1 MSFVSHL
8 KGVLTQLQI
17 LYFDMASYLL
27 FGLIVVGVLHLFF
40 KRELIL
46 RFLGG
51 NHYKSS
57 INACLLG
64 VPLPLCS
71 CGVIPTSVYLSKNG
85 ASKSAVLAFLV
96 STPQTGVDSIM
107 ATFGTLGPVFAIFMP
122 FAAFIMGVMTG
133 IFTELF
139 NNKEEVL
146 FDSSEP
152 ETCSDSSC
160 SSSSCSDE
168 SCSTENLEEKPVN
181 RFKYM
186 MNYAFGEF
194 LDDISIHFIVGLI
207 IAALISF
214 YIPDNFFAETSI
226 NSGLLGMLVV
236 IVIGVPM
243 YICATSSIPIA
254 VALIMKGFSPG
265 VAFVFLTVGP
275 ATNAATIAILLK
287 AIGKKNTLI
296 YLGSIIAGSVIF
308 ALLFDLFL
316 NTFDISIKEVVHN
329 HYHEESNSIIK
340 IAGGAI
346 FGLLLLRSVFTTL
359 KHRFSHKEIKVEEK
373 ATIIVVHGM
382 SCNHC
387 AKTVQDTVMKIN
399 NVRNVQIDLQNKQVH
414 VEGEFDLDE
423 VKKAIESAG
432 YTPE

>member
-1 MSFVSHL
+1 MDFMMHL
-8 KGVLTQLQI
+8 KGVLIQLQI

-40 KRELIL
+40 KRELVL

-51 NHYKSS
+51 NHYKASV
-57 INACLLG
+57 NACLLG

-107 ATFGTLGPVFAIFMP
+107 ATFGTLGPVFAVFRP
-122 FAAFIMGVMTG
+122 FAAFIMGVATG

-139 NNKEEVL
+139 NKKDEIL
-146 FDSSEP
+146 FSENEP
-152 ETCSDSSC
+152 ETCSGDSCQGSSC
-160 SSSSCSDE
+160 SVE
-168 SCSTENLEEKPVN
+168 KEEEKSIT
-181 RFKYM
+181 RFRNM
-186 MNYAFGEF
+186 ITYAFGEF
-194 LDDISIHFIVGLI
+194 LDDISVHFIVGLI
-207 IAALISF
+207 IAALISHF
-214 YIPDNFFAETSI
+214 IPDNFFAETSI
-226 NSGLLGMLVV
+226 NSGLLGMIVV

-287 AIGKKNTLI
+287 AIGKKNTII
-296 YLGSIIAGSVIF
+296 YLISIILGSVIF
-308 ALLFDLFL
+308 ALLFDLIL
-316 NTFDISIKEVVHN
+316 NTFNISINEVVHQ
-329 HYHEESNSIIK
+329 HFHDEGNSLIK
-340 IAGGAI
+340 IAGGLI
-346 FGLLLLRSVFTTL
+346 FGVLLIRSVYSTIKSKFTN
-359 KHRFSHKEIKVEEK
+359 KEIVVTEK
-373 ATIIVVHGM
+373 SKTIIVHGM

-387 AKTVQDTVMKIN
+387 AKTVTDVVMKLHGVD
-399 NVRNVQIDLQNKQVH
+399 NVEIDLQNNKVH
-414 VEGEFDLDE
+414 VSGNYDLAV

-432 YTPE
+432 YTTED

>member
-1 MSFVSHL
+1 MNLFNHL
-8 KGVLTQLQI
+8 KGVLIQLQI

-51 NHYKSS
+51 NHYKASV
-57 INACLLG
+57 NACLLG

-107 ATFGTLGPVFAIFMP
+107 ATFGTLGPVFAVFRP
-122 FAAFIMGVMTG
+122 FAAFIMGVVTG

-139 NNKEEVL
+139 NRKDDVI
-146 FDSSEP
+146 FDSDEP
-152 ETCSDSSC
+152 ETCSGDSC
-160 SSSSCSDE
+160 NGE
-168 SCSTENLEEKPVN
+168 SCSTEHHEEKPVN

-226 NSGLLGMLVV
+226 NSGLLGMIVV
-236 IVIGVPM
+236 ILIGVPM

-275 ATNAATIAILLK
+275 ATNAATIAILFK

-296 YLGSIIAGSVIF
+296 YLASIIAGSVIF

-316 NTFDISIKEVVHN
+316 NTFDISVKEVVHQ
-329 HYHEESNSIIK
+329 HYHEAGNNVIK
-340 IAGGAI
+340 VIGGI
-346 FGLLLLRSVFTTL
+346 VFGLLLLRSVYTNL
-359 KHRFSHKEIKVEEK
+359 KHRFSRKEVKVEEK
-373 ATIIVVHGM
+373 AKTIVVHGM

-387 AKTVQDTVMKIN
+387 AKTVQDAVMKLH
-399 NVRNVQIDLQNKQVH
+399 NVKDVQVDLQHNHVH
-414 VEGEFDLDE
+414 VDGDVDLKE
-423 VKKAIESAG
+423 VKNAIESAG
-432 YTPE
+432 YTTE